1 MWPANWRETWWHA
14 LSRPWD
20 LIVVGGGIVGAGIAR
35 EAAQQGMSV
44 LLVEQGDFSS
54 GTSSRSSKF
63 VHGGLRY
70 LQDGGFRLTY
80 QAVTERQRLLR
91 EGAGLVTPTRFLLTH
106 YAGGRPGLATLGAA
120 LGLYDAMGRQ
130 WTHSLTSLEQLGL
143 LVPGLEQEG
152 LTPSFS
158 YFDAQTD
165 DARLT
170 LRVLSEAVRAGAV
183 ALNYVRATDLLRNG
197 RQVVGVQLHDREL
210 GGAAEAHARVVV
222 NATGAWADRLRS
234 PDSSP
239 RIRPLRGS
247 HLVFSAERFPLS
259 ETLGFYHPADHRAVT
274 FAPWEGVTL
283 VGTTD
288 LDHTASLDEEPRI
301 SPVEV
306 TYLMAAVRHAFPTL
320 GLTADD
326 ILATYAGVRPV
337 INTGKADPSRESREH
352 MLRYEQGL
360 LTVTGGKLT
369 TYHAMARA
377 TLRAIPG
384 GRSRARGRRRTTAL
398 DAVSLAAPCPEPLR
412 TRLLGRYGAAA
423 ESLLATARPGELEPL
438 PGLQVTWAELRWA
451 AAHEAVQ
458 HLDDLLL
465 RRVRLGLLV
474 AEGAAALLPAV
485 RAVCQQSLGWD
496 DARWRT
502 EEARYREI
510 WRQSYSL
517 PAIGEACSAGGTDTA
532 DPRSRSGT

>member
-1 MWPANWRETWWHA
+1 MWPANWRETWWRD

-35 EAAQQGMSV
+35 EAAQQGLSV
-44 LLVEQGDFSS
+44 LLAEQGDFSS

-106 YAGGRPGLATLGAA
+106 YAGGRPGLGALGAA
-120 LGLYDAMGRQ
+120 LGLYDVMGRQ

-170 LRVLSEAVRAGAV
+170 LRVLSEAVRAGAI
-183 ALNYVRATDLLRNG
+183 ALNYVRVTDLLRDG

-210 GGAAEAHARVVV
+210 GRRGEAHARVVV

-247 HLVFSAERFPLS
+247 HLIFSAQRFPLS
-259 ETLGFYHPADHRAVT
+259 HTLGFYHPADRRAVT

-301 SPVEV
+301 SPAEV
-306 TYLMAAVRHAFPTL
+306 SYLMAALHHAFPTL
-320 GLTADD
+320 GLTEDD

-352 MLRYEQGL
+352 MLRYEHGL

-377 TLRAIPG
+377 TLRAIPRG
-384 GRSRARGRRRTTAL
+384 LVRARGRRRTTAL
-398 DAVSLAAPCPEPLR
+398 DAVQLEAPCPEPLR
-412 TRLLGRYGAAA
+412 SRLLGRYGAAA
-423 ESLLATARPGELEPL
+423 ETLLTTARPGELEPL
-438 PGLQVTWAELRWA
+438 PGLQVTRAELRWA
-451 AAHEAVQ
+451 AEHEAVQ

-474 AEGAAALLPAV
+474 PEGAAALLPSV

-496 DARWRT
+496 DARWRA

-510 WRQSYSL
+510 WRLSYSL
-517 PAIGEACSAGGTDTA
+517 PEHGEVCTRSGTDPV
-532 DPRSRSGT
+532 DPRSASEA